1 MRQCMKPAEP
11 SKNTPQQGFLKLSA
25 PVQKGVFVAIAALTL
40 TPWISAPIALLL
52 GIVVSNFIGHPFS
65 AAASKFT
72 KYLLQASVVGLGF
85 GINAQSALQAGSQG
99 LLFTVATIFGTLL
112 LGYLV
117 GKMLK
122 VDDKTSQLVSV
133 GTAICGGS
141 AIAAVSPIIQA
152 EQKQISVSLGIV
164 FILNSVALFVFPVI
178 GHLLDL
184 SQAQFGL
191 WSAIAIHDTS
201 SVVGAASEYGPEA
214 LKIATTV
221 KLARALWI
229 IPVSFGMAFLY
240 KNSAG
245 KVTIPYF
252 IGWFVVA
259 MLLNSYLTPVQTIS
273 PYLVSLAKAGLKLT
287 LFLIGASLSI
297 KMLQSVGPRAMVQG
311 LVLWLVISLV
321 SLWVIMAVA

>member
-1 MRQCMKPAEP
+1 MKPAEP
-11 SKNTPQQGFLKLSA
+11 TKNTPQQGFLKLS
-25 PVQKGVFVAIAALTL
+25 PQVQQLLFIAVAALTL
-40 TPWISAPIALLL
+40 TPWISAPIALVL
-52 GIVVSNFIGHPFS
+52 GIVVANVIGNPFPKQ
-65 AAASKFT
+65 AAKGT

-85 GINAQSALQAGSQG
+85 GIHAQTALQAGSQG
-99 LLFTVATIFGTLL
+99 FLFTVVSIFGTLL
-112 LGYLV
+112 LGYFM
-117 GKMLK
+117 GKLLK
-122 VDDKTSQLVSV
+122 VDSKTSQLVSV

-141 AIAAVSPIIQA
+141 AIAAISPIIQA

-164 FILNSVALFVFPVI
+164 FILNSVALFLFPVI

-229 IPVSFGMAFLY
+229 IPVSFGMAFIY

-259 MLLNSYLTPVQTIS
+259 MLLNSFIPAVHTES
-273 PYLVSLAKAGLKLT
+273 PYIVSVAKAGLTLT

-297 KMLQSVGPRAMVQG
+297 TMLKSVGPRAMVQG
-311 LVLWLVISLV
+311 LVLWVIISV
-321 SLWVIMAVA
+321 TSLWVVMAVA

>member
-1 MRQCMKPAEP
+1 MKPPEP
-11 SKNTPQQGFLKLSA
+11 PKPSTEQGYLKLSQ
-25 PVQKGVFVAIAALTL
+25 PVQQVLFGVIAALCL
-40 TPWISAPIALLL
+40 TPWVSAPIALLL
-52 GIVVSNFIGHPFS
+52 GIVVANLIGHPFPKQ
-65 AAASKFT
+65 AAKGT
-72 KYLLQASVVGLGF
+72 KYLLQASIVGLGF

-99 LLFTVATIFGTLL
+99 FLFTVVSIFGTLL
-112 LGYLV
+112 LGYFL
-117 GKMLK
+117 GKLLK
-122 VDDKTSQLVSV
+122 VDGKTSQLISV

-141 AIAAVSPIIQA
+141 AIAAISPIIQA

-164 FILNSVALFVFPVI
+164 FILNSVALFLFPVI

-201 SVVGAASEYGPEA
+201 SVVGAASEYGAEA

-229 IPVSFGMAFLY
+229 IPVAFGMAFLY
-240 KNSAG
+240 KNTAG

-259 MLLNSYLTPVQTIS
+259 MLLNSYVPFVREIS
-273 PYLVSLAKAGLKLT
+273 PYIVAIAKAGLTLT

-297 KMLQSVGPRAMVQG
+297 KMLRSVGPKAMVQG
-311 LVLWLVISLV
+311 VILWLVISV
-321 SLWVIMAVA
+321 ASLWVVMAVA